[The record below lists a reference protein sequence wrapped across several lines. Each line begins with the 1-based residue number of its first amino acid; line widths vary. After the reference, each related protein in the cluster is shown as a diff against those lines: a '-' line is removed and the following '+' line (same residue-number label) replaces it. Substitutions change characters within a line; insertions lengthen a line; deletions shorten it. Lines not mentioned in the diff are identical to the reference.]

1 MTSHDFIAAEADNVD
16 RIVLY
21 REGLFWKAY
30 ERSAFAVCS
39 QVRPFK
45 PTKKALK
52 TLGGG
57 ELISIGFPTLSESA
71 VLGALVRIAEEPM
84 RLVLAAPRPIVA
96 REFEAWKA
104 SQPLKAPGP
113 SRSAVRAARIASGS
127 ASAVRSGVLPESASG
142 GLSDGVSAG
151 SGVSCGVGVSA
162 GSGVSCGVGV
172 SGMFGVV
179 PENASGLLSDGVS
192 CGASGMN
199 GASGVVP
206 ESASGSLSDGA
217 PGMYGVPGVVS
228 GGASAQPGVVSG
240 GRLGVRSGFSSGLGS
255 AAPSENVPGGSPGV
269 RSVAASAAPA
279 ASVAVEAPGSYAG
292 ADFTLTAAC
301 RVAESLRCFNL
312 AEKTPMECMMY
323 ISELKKILVNT

>member
-71 VLGALVRIAEEPM
+71 VLGALERIAEEPM
-84 RLVLAAPRPIVA
+84 RLVLAAPRPIVE

-104 SQPLKAPGP
+104 SQPLKVPGP
-113 SRSAVRAARIASGS
+113 SRNAARAARTLSGG
-127 ASAVRSGVLPESASG
+127 ASAVRSGALPESASGVLPDGVSGASGVVPENASGFLSGGVSAGAGVSCGSGAFGVVPESASG
-142 GLSDGVSAG
+142 GLS
-151 SGVSCGVGVSA
+151 
-162 GSGVSCGVGV
+162 
-172 SGMFGVV
+172 
-179 PENASGLLSDGVS
+179 E
-192 CGASGMN
+192 GASGMY
-199 GASGVVP
+199 GA
-206 ESASGSLSDGA
+206 A
-217 PGMYGVPGVVS
+217 GVVS
-228 GGASAQPGVVSG
+228 DGVSAQPGVVSG
-240 GRLGVRSGFSSGLGS
+240 DRFGVRSGFSSGVRS
-255 AAPSENVPGGSPGV
+255 AAPSENVSGGSSAV
-269 RSVAASAAPA
+269 RSVAAASAPA
-279 ASVAVEAPGSYAG
+279 ASVAHEAPGSCAG

>member
-71 VLGALVRIAEEPM
+71 VLGALERVAEEPM
-84 RLVLAAPRPIVA
+84 RLVLAAPRPIVE

-113 SRSAVRAARIASGS
+113 SRNAARAARTLSGG
-127 ASAVRSGVLPESASG
+127 ASAVWSGALPENASGVLP
-142 GLSDGVSAG
+142 DGVSAG
-151 SGVSCGVGVSA
+151 AGVSCG
-162 GSGVSCGVGV
+162 SGVSGV
-172 SGMFGVV
+172 SGASGVV
-179 PENASGLLSDGVS
+179 PENASGFLSGGVSGGVSGMYGVSGVISDGVS
-192 CGASGMN
+192 GMY
-199 GASGVVP
+199 GASGVV
-206 ESASGSLSDGA
+206 SDG
-217 PGMYGVPGVVS
+217 V
-228 GGASAQPGVVSG
+228 SAQPGVVSG
-240 GRLGVRSGFSSGLGS
+240 DRFGVRSGFSSGVRS
-255 AAPSENVPGGSPGV
+255 AAPSENVSGGSSAV
-269 RSVAASAAPA
+269 RSVAAASAPA
-279 ASVAVEAPGSYAG
+279 ASVAHEAPGSCAG
-292 ADFTLTAAC
+292 ADFTLTAAY

>member
-45 PTKKALK
+45 PTKKSLK

-57 ELISIGFPTLSESA
+57 ELVSIGFPTVSESA
-71 VLGALVRIAEEPM
+71 VLGALERIAEEPM
-84 RLVLAAPRPIVA
+84 RLVLATPRPIVV

-104 SQPLKAPGP
+104 SLPLKAPGP
-113 SRSAVRAARIASGS
+113 TRSAVRAARILSGGLPGGSPEVPCVAPSGVASETQTGLS
-127 ASAVRSGVLPESASG
+127 PGALSGLSPEARSGVLSGASS
-142 GLSDGVSAG
+142 GLSPEVRNGFPAGLSPEVRYGVQSGVSAG
-151 SGVSCGVGVSA
+151 VTSEVRYGVQPGG
-162 GSGVSCGVGV
+162 
-172 SGMFGVV
+172 F
-179 PENASGLLSDGVS
+179 
-192 CGASGMN
+192 CGARPGTLSEGMP
-199 GASGVVP
+199 AAPSD
-206 ESASGSLSDGA
+206 LSSVA
-217 PGMYGVPGVVS
+217 AAGVPG
-228 GGASAQPGVVSG
+228 
-240 GRLGVRSGFSSGLGS
+240 
-255 AAPSENVPGGSPGV
+255 N
-269 RSVAASAAPA
+269 
-279 ASVAVEAPGSYAG
+279 YAG

-323 ISELKKILVNT
+323 ISELKKILVNP